1 MTLPLVGRFAGRH
14 SADRAESVLKSYGY
28 SSNGIPT
35 HPTIPPGFVLTTSV
49 TVYSGP
55 LLTDSDGVTLTRQLK
70 SLPQFAH
77 IPIIL
82 MTGDSRRQTLF
93 SSMQAGAVDFVA
105 RSFTRD
111 VVRARLEKVLRLGT
125 VPDPA

>member
-1 MTLPLVGRFAGRH
+1 MRALAGSTQTAGVLAQSVEHRTFNPQVVG
-14 SADRAESVLKSYGY
+14 S
-28 SSNGIPT
+28 IPT